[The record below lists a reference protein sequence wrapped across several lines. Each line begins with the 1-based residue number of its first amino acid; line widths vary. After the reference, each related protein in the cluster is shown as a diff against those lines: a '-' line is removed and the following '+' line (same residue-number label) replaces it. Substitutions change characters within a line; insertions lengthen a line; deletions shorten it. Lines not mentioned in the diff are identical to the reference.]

1 MSGLLLVIL
10 LTKLWTYVI
19 FLSHVTHFCFIE
31 YGIVDREDGASLVED
46 LAVVGRLIWS
56 LQVLYIEV
64 ISTLAMK

>member
-1 MSGLLLVIL
+1 MDLRDFFV
-10 LTKLWTYVI
+10 TCNT
-19 FLSHVTHFCFIE
+19 FLFYRVC
-31 YGIVDREDGASLVED
+31 GIVDREDGASLVED